1 MAQKKKRRGFVMT
14 GGGAKGLYEAG
25 VIHAFHITGMEFDV
39 ITGSSIGAM
48 NSAFYADYLL
58 RKKQKFPESS
68 GKRAEAVE
76 VMDPIVK
83 SFHRA
88 WLLMPEKRVI
98 DDSEEGPIGQLKN
111 DLLNFNLNLP
121 QLVRLAWWH
130 TDPGKGKI
138 PEVGVWPALAK
149 LLSELVERLGGA
161 GQLLRIFKDH
171 RDEFVRES
179 LITYLKRFK
188 LERSL
193 VPPRDDQN
201 LRKIFTEPVTPLRHE
216 HLEPGGIGKELDPPE
231 MGNRLVFPERTMREY
246 FELNI
251 DVRLTRANYRTGRL
265 EISMYLSNE
274 DFIRYMDN
282 QAWRLQSQDPTTL
295 PLGSFRMQ
303 IPGNPNAINGALASG
318 RFPGV
323 FGPYPIDGIYPLEH
337 PDNQVLKHLLANS
350 FDDEDA
356 AKELEKAYL
365 EVHKDDDDATEGWAR
380 RLKSWRKSEI
390 LKEYFPYQDDGY
402 VDGGAIDNTPS
413 NSAVDSTREW
423 LERMNESKRDY
434 ELELF
439 VVWLHPEPRV
449 DPNKAKDPAIFEV
462 VGRTLEIQ
470 GAAKLS
476 SDSVVV
482 ETINTFGKRG
492 EYLGEAFQALL
503 KGTNQVLEGLGTE
516 ERQKALEVIAKQAD
530 QAQIYRFPE
539 KAEADLLERMQK
551 WSQDRM
557 DSLPLHVDVVKI
569 FPEAM
574 PLSTLQ
580 FTERFGYRQENALK
594 MLTMGCYNTLWALRE
609 HLEEQ
614 GAAADIQDEEALAL
628 AKKWMGFD
636 EWPARERSKDQE
648 ENDRLKEEYVAKMNK
663 LQTSWRCQRT
673 ACVFHAKHC
682 LHGAQSAL

>member
-1 MAQKKKRRGFVMT
+1 MATKKKRRGFVMT

-58 RKKQKFPESS
+58 RKKQKFPNVS

-76 VMDPIVK
+76 AMDPLVK

-98 DDSEEGPIGQLKN
+98 DDSEEGPIGQLKD
-111 DLLNFNLNLP
+111 DLLKFNLNLP
-121 QLVRLAWWH
+121 QLVRIAWWN
-130 TDPGKGKI
+130 TDPAKGKI
-138 PEVGVWPALAK
+138 PEPGVWPALTK

-171 RDEFVRES
+171 RGEFARQA

-193 VPPRDDQN
+193 VPPGDDQN
-201 LRKIFTEPVTPLRHE
+201 LRMIFTEPVTPLRPE
-216 HLEPGGIGKELDPPE
+216 HLSQGIGKELDPQE
-231 MGNRLVFPERTMREY
+231 MGHRLVFPERTMREY
-246 FELNI
+246 AEAGV

-274 DFIRYMDN
+274 DFIRYMEN
-282 QAWRLQSQDPTTL
+282 QAWRLEAQDPRTL

-337 PDNQVLKHLLANS
+337 TDNELLKHLLAGS
-350 FDDEDA
+350 FDDETA
-356 AKELEKAYL
+356 AQALEKAYL
-365 EVHKDDDDATEGWAR
+365 SVYGNTEKSQQSWKKQ
-380 RLKSWRKSEI
+380 LKRWRKSEN
-390 LKEYFPYQDDGY
+390 LKEFFPNHRDAY

-423 LERMNESKRDY
+423 LEREKQSKRDY

-439 VVWLHPEPRV
+439 VIWLHPEPRL
-449 DPNKAKDPAIFEV
+449 DPKKLQDPAIFEV

-482 ETINTFGKRG
+482 GTINTFGKRG
-492 EYLGEAFQALL
+492 EDLGDAFQALL
-503 KGTNQVLEGLGTE
+503 ASTQQILKDLDPE
-516 ERQKALEVIAKQAD
+516 KKKAALENIASQTKKAD
-530 QAQIYRFPE
+530 VYRLPS
-539 KAEADLLERMQK
+539 KAEDGLLEELQK
-551 WSQDRM
+551 WGADRM
-557 DSLPLHVDVVKI
+557 DSLPLHVDMVRI

-609 HLEEQ
+609 HLEQQREPSDEQ
-614 GAAADIQDEEALAL
+614 DQEALAL

-636 EWPARERSKDQE
+636 EWPVRERSQDEE
-648 ENDRLKEEYVAKMNK
+648 ENEQLKEAYQQKMAD
-663 LQTSWRCQRT
+663 LQSSWRCTRT
-673 ACVFHAKHC
+673 ACVFHASVC
-682 LHGAQSAL
+682 PHGAKPTQ

>member
-1 MAQKKKRRGFVMT
+1 MAIKKKRRGFVMT

-25 VIHAFHITGMEFDV
+25 VIHAFHITGLEFDV

-48 NSAFYADYLL
+48 NSVFYADYLL
-58 RKKQKFPESS
+58 RKKQKFPNLA
-68 GKRAEAVE
+68 GKRPEAVE
-76 VMDPIVK
+76 AMDPLVK

-98 DDSEEGPIGQLKN
+98 DDSEAGPIGQLKN
-111 DLLNFNLNLP
+111 DLLKFNLSLP
-121 QLVRLAWWH
+121 QLVGLAWWN
-130 TDPGKGKI
+130 TDPQKGKL
-138 PEVGVWPALAK
+138 PEPGLWPAVAK

-161 GQLLRIFKDH
+161 GQLLRLLKDH
-171 RDEFVRES
+171 RGEFGRQA
-179 LITYLKRFK
+179 LITYLKRFR

-193 VPPRDDQN
+193 VPPGDDQN
-201 LRKIFTEPVTPLRHE
+201 LRSIFTEPVTPLREE
-216 HLEPGGIGKELDPPE
+216 HFSQGISQEFDHPE

-246 FELNI
+246 YEAGI

-265 EISMYLSNE
+265 EISMYLNNE

-282 QAWRLQSQDPTTL
+282 QAWRLEAQDPRTL

-337 PDNQVLKHLLANS
+337 PDNQLLKRLLAPHS
-350 FDDEDA
+350 FSDETA
-356 AKELEKAYL
+356 AQILQEAYL
-365 EVHKDDDDATEGWAR
+365 SVRGDTEKTRQGWAQK
-380 RLKSWRKSEI
+380 LKRWQKSAN
-390 LKEYFPYQDDGY
+390 LKEFFPNQNDAY

-423 LERMNESKRDY
+423 LEREDESKRKY

-439 VVWLHPEPRV
+439 VVWLHPEPRL
-449 DPNKAKDPAIFEV
+449 DPKKLQDPAIFEV

-482 ETINTFGKRG
+482 NTINTFGERG
-492 EYLGEAFQALL
+492 EDLGQAFQALL
-503 KGTNQVLEGLGTE
+503 DGASQVLDSLEPA
-516 ERQKALEVIAKQAD
+516 QQQAALEKIANQAKK
-530 QAQIYRFPE
+530 AGVSRLP
-539 KAEADLLERMQK
+539 AEAGDDLLAKMKK
-551 WSQDRM
+551 WADAKL
-557 DSLPLHVDVVKI
+557 DSLPLHVDMVRI
-569 FPEAM
+569 FPESM

-609 HLEEQ
+609 RLEGQAEPADEQ
-614 GAAADIQDEEALAL
+614 DQDALAL
-628 AKKWMGFD
+628 AKKWMGFEQLPVRVRSQD
-636 EWPARERSKDQE
+636 EAEDE
-648 ENDRLKEEYVAKMNK
+648 RLKEDYLAKLAD
-663 LQTSWRCQRT
+663 LQASWRCTRT
-673 ACVFHAKHC
+673 ACSFYARIC
-682 LHGAQSAL
+682 PHGAQQTR

>member
-1 MAQKKKRRGFVMT
+1 MAVKKKRRGFVMT

-58 RKKQKFPESS
+58 RKKQKFPNVT
-68 GKRAEAVE
+68 GKRLEALE
-76 VMDPIVK
+76 AMDPLVK

-98 DDSEEGPIGQLKN
+98 DDSEEGPIGQIKD
-111 DLLNFNLNLP
+111 DLLKFNLHLP
-121 QLVRLAWWH
+121 QLVRLAWWN
-130 TDPGKGKI
+130 TDPQKGKI
-138 PEVGVWPALAK
+138 PEPGVWPALAK

-171 RDEFVRES
+171 RDEFARQA

-193 VPPRDDQN
+193 VPPGDDQN
-201 LRKIFTEPVTPLRHE
+201 LRSIFTEPVTPLRLE
-216 HLEPGGIGKELDPPE
+216 HLSQGIAKEMDPPE

-246 FELNI
+246 HEAGI
-251 DVRLTRANYRTGRL
+251 YVRLTRANYRTGRL
-265 EISMYLSNE
+265 EMSMYLSNE
-274 DFIRYMDN
+274 DFIRYLEN
-282 QAWRLQSQDPTTL
+282 QAWRLEAQDPRTL

-337 PDNQVLKHLLANS
+337 PDNQLLKHLLAKS
-350 FDDEDA
+350 FTDETA
-356 AKELEKAYL
+356 AQNLEQAYL
-365 EVHKDDDDATEGWAR
+365 SVHGDSEKSRQSWAK
-380 RLKSWRKSEI
+380 RLKAWRKSVN
-390 LKEYFPYQDDGY
+390 LKEFFPNQSDAY

-423 LERMNESKRDY
+423 LERERQSKRDY

-439 VVWLHPEPRV
+439 TIWLHPEPRL
-449 DPNKAKDPAIFEV
+449 DPKELADPAIFEV

-476 SDSVVV
+476 SDSVVIG
-482 ETINTFGKRG
+482 TINSFGKRG
-492 EYLGEAFQALL
+492 EDLGEAFQALL
-503 KGTNQVLEGLGTE
+503 AGTRQVLDELE
-516 ERQKALEVIAKQAD
+516 PAQKQAALEKIARQA
-530 QAQIYRFPE
+530 
-539 KAEADLLERMQK
+539 KEADVYRLPDDADEDLLDKLQR
-551 WSQDRM
+551 WSANKL
-557 DSLPLHVDVVKI
+557 DSLPLHVEMVRI
-569 FPEAM
+569 FPESM

-609 HLEEQ
+609 HLERQ
-614 GAAADIQDEEALAL
+614 PPSDDQDEEALAL
-628 AKKWMGFD
+628 AKKWMGFEKLPVLKRSSD
-636 EWPARERSKDQE
+636 ET
-648 ENDRLKEEYVAKMNK
+648 ENEKLKEEYVNQMTD
-663 LQTSWRCQRT
+663 LQTSWRCTRT
-673 ACVFHAKHC
+673 ACVFHAKVC
-682 LHGAQSAL
+682 PHGAQPAQ

>member
-1 MAQKKKRRGFVMT
+1 MAIKKKRRGFVMT

-25 VIHAFHITGMEFDV
+25 VIHAFHLTGMEFDV

-48 NSAFYADYLL
+48 NSVFYADYLL
-58 RKKQKFPESS
+58 RKRQKFPNIA
-68 GKRAEAVE
+68 GKRLEAVE
-76 VMDPIVK
+76 AMDPLVK

-98 DDSEEGPIGQLKN
+98 DDSEEGPIGQLKD
-111 DLLNFNLNLP
+111 DLLEFNLNLP
-121 QLVRLAWWH
+121 QLVRLAWWN
-130 TDPGKGKI
+130 TDPQKGKI
-138 PEVGVWPALAK
+138 PEPGAWPALAR

-161 GQLLRIFKDH
+161 GQLLRLLKDH
-171 RDEFVRES
+171 RQDFTRQV
-179 LITYLKRFK
+179 LITYLRRFK

-193 VPPRDDQN
+193 VPPGDDQN
-201 LRKIFTEPVTPLRHE
+201 LRMVFTEPVTPLRPE
-216 HLEPGGIGKELDPPE
+216 HLSQGIAKELDPPE

-246 FELNI
+246 YELGI

-274 DFIRYMDN
+274 DFIRYMEN
-282 QAWRLQSQDPTTL
+282 QAWRLEAGDPRFL

-303 IPGNPNAINGALASG
+303 IPGNPNAINGGLASG

-337 PDNQVLKHLLANS
+337 PDNQALKHLLGRR
-350 FDDEDA
+350 FKDETA
-356 AKELEKAYL
+356 AKILEQAYL
-365 EVHKDDDDATEGWAR
+365 NVHGDSQKTRQSWAEKSTAWQKSKNLEEFFPRQSDA
-380 RLKSWRKSEI
+380 
-390 LKEYFPYQDDGY
+390 Y

-423 LERMNESKRDY
+423 LEREKQAKRDY

-439 VVWLHPEPRV
+439 VIWLHPEPRL
-449 DPNKAKDPAIFEV
+449 DPKELADPAIFEV

-482 ETINTFGKRG
+482 GTINTFGQRG

-503 KGTNQVLEGLGTE
+503 AGASQVLDDMEPA
-516 ERQKALEVIAKQAD
+516 QKQAALEKIAAQAKQAGV
-530 QAQIYRFPE
+530 YRLPSE
-539 KAEADLLERMQK
+539 PSDDLLDKMHR
-551 WSQDRM
+551 WSADRL
-557 DSLPLHVDVVKI
+557 DSLPLHVDMVRI
-569 FPEAM
+569 FPESM

-580 FTERFGYRQENALK
+580 FTERFGYRQENALQ

-609 HLEEQ
+609 HLEAQ
-614 GAAADIQDEEALAL
+614 PPSDDQDQEALAL
-628 AKKWMGFD
+628 AQKWMGFD
-636 EWPARERSKDQE
+636 EWPVRERAKEVDE
-648 ENDRLKEEYVAKMNK
+648 DERLKEAY
-663 LQTSWRCQRT
+663 LQQMADLQASWRCTRT
-673 ACVFHAKHC
+673 ACVFHANVC
-682 LHGAQSAL
+682 PHGAKSA